1 MDTVDIKV
9 GSRCNNKC
17 LFCIQDDKRNKYPD
31 RVSKEILDFLEKGR
45 NEGRKKVVF
54 TGGEPTFRP
63 KLLSE
68 WVRRAKKIGYSIIQ
82 VQTNG
87 RIFSYVD
94 YCKEIISAGANEFGL
109 ALHGSSAAIHDRLTQ
124 VPGSFDQTTRGIKN
138 LKSLNQRV
146 LTNSVVN
153 KINYKDLPSLA
164 KLLVSFH
171 VGQFQLAFMHINRTI
186 ADNEELVARVVP
198 RISAAMPYIKKALDI
213 GIRTGVNCMTE
224 AIPYCCMTGYEGL
237 IAEKI
242 IPPAHVF
249 DADIELEE
257 YEKYRKNQGKIKGPK
272 CDVCRYQKI
281 CEGPWREYPEI
292 FGWKEF
298 RPVRKEK

>member
-9 GSRCNNKC
+9 GFRCNNKC

-31 RVSKEILDFLEKGR
+31 RVSKEILDFLKKGR

-68 WVRRAKKIGYSIIQ
+68 WVRCAKKNGYSIIQ

-138 LKSLNQRV
+138 LRFFKQRV
-146 LTNSVVN
+146 IINSVVN

-164 KLLVSFH
+164 KLLVSLR
-171 VGQFQLAFMHINRTI
+171 VDQFQLAFMHINRTI
-186 ADNEELVARVVP
+186 ADNEEMVKKMVP

-213 GIRTGVNCMTE
+213 GIRAGASCMTE
-224 AIPYCCMTGYEGL
+224 AIPYCCMTNYEDL

-242 IPPAHVF
+242 IPQAHVF
-249 DADIELEE
+249 DADVDIEE
-257 YEKYRKNQGKIKGPK
+257 YSKYRKEEGKTKGPACKK
-272 CDVCRYQKI
+272 CRSNKI
-281 CEGPWREYPEI
+281 CEGPWREYPQI
-292 FGWKEF
+292 FGWEEF
-298 RPVRKEK
+298 RPIEK